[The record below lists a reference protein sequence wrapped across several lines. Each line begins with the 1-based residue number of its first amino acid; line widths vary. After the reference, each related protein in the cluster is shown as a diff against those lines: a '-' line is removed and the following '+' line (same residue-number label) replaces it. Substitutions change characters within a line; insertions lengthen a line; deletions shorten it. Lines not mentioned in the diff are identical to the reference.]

1 MTDTAAPAAAASSPP
16 ANPAPAKKAAA
27 KPNPAVQ
34 IHKLCAKAAKAG
46 NASLRTVDARAA
58 AEVDE
63 VARWQPDKPVAVV
76 VGETK
81 RGKSSL
87 VNALLGMPGL
97 SPVDAQVATTAY
109 LEFAYAEQASVRAW
123 QPGAADPML
132 LGVGDLRNWATR
144 LGTMPPGMIPP
155 RRMLVGHP
163 SALLKHMSVV
173 DTPGTGGLDPDHAQI
188 ALEAVARATCLIM
201 VTDASSPM
209 AKTELDF
216 LTEASKRVNFV
227 VFALTKT
234 DTYPG
239 WKTVL
244 EENRS
249 LIEAHAPRFRNA
261 PHFPVSAMLA
271 EHALNSQGP
280 TRQALAKE
288 SGIGRMQRALVKV
301 GAAGKALVAANVVR
315 AVRTEFSRLAVSA
328 QEDMKAYDPD
338 PETANRLK
346 EEKKSALNA
355 RRTETKKANL
365 ALRVETQRAKI
376 EVQGRLRAHLQELEE
391 ALLNELE
398 KANKAALESLPQR
411 IDIALQGI
419 AARLS
424 GELHQRFVL
433 LAERVLRQVFTEDE
447 LMQAT
452 NSISAGLRAAAS
464 GRARRDANQDGALLM
479 ASSAGVAMMAGRAV
493 TAGAGMIGLTAVA
506 GSVASVALTA
516 SGVGIGLAAAAF
528 LLYRRKIQ
536 GDRQAAKQWVQRVI
550 AEARANLNE
559 EIGFRFTEVE
569 FVFNSTL
576 DDALERRAAEFDAR
590 ISAAE
595 NAAKAD
601 QAARAKKQA
610 ALKQRRDSMAQKVK
624 QLDEVLAKARTLVPG
639 DEESDG

>member
-1 MTDTAAPAAAASSPP
+1 MTDTATPPPPAAK
-16 ANPAPAKKAAA
+16 PAPAKKAAA
-27 KPNPAVQ
+27 PAKPNPAQQ
-34 IHKLCAKAAKAG
+34 IHKLCVRAAKAG
-46 NASLRTVDARAA
+46 NASLRTVDAKAA

-63 VARWQPDKPVAVV
+63 VSRWQPDKPVAVV

-109 LEFAYAEQASVRAW
+109 LEFAWAEQASVRAW

-144 LGTMPPGMIPP
+144 LGTMPPGMVPP

-188 ALEAVARATCLIM
+188 ALEAVGRATCLIM

-239 WKTVL
+239 WRTVM

-261 PHFPVSAMLA
+261 PHYPVSAMLA

-288 SGIGRMQRALVKV
+288 SGIGKMQRALVKV
-301 GAAGKALVAANVVR
+301 ATAGKALVAANVVR
-315 AVRTEFSRLAVSA
+315 AVRTEFQRLSVSA
-328 QEDMKAYDPD
+328 AADMKAYDPD
-338 PETANRLK
+338 PEAANRLK
-346 EEKKSALNA
+346 EEKKQALA
-355 RRTETKKANL
+355 LRRTETKKANL

-376 EVQGRLRAHLQELEE
+376 EVQGRLRTHLQELEE
-391 ALLNELE
+391 ALLDEVE
-398 KANKAALESLPQR
+398 KANKATLESLPER
-411 IDIALQGI
+411 VDIALQGI

-433 LAERVLRQVFTEDE
+433 LAERVLRQVFNDDE
-447 LMQAT
+447 LRQAT
-452 NSISAGLRAAAS
+452 NSISAGLRTAAS
-464 GRARRDANQDGALLM
+464 GRARRGDNSDGALLV

-493 TAGAGMIGLTAVA
+493 TMGAGAIGLGAVA
-506 GSVASVALTA
+506 GIGAIALTA
-516 SGVGIGLAAAAF
+516 SGVGIGIAAAGY

-536 GDRQAAKQWVQRVI
+536 GNRAAAKQWIQRVI

-559 EIGFRFTEVE
+559 EISFRFTEVE

-595 NAAKAD
+595 NAQKAD

-610 ALKQRRDSMAQKVK
+610 ALKQRRDSMAAKVK

-639 DEESDG
+639 EEDA

>member
-1 MTDTAAPAAAASSPP
+1 MTTATETKPKP
-16 ANPAPAKKAAA
+16 
-27 KPNPAVQ
+27 KPNPAAQ
-34 IHKLCAKAAKAG
+34 IHKLCTKAAKAG
-46 NASLRTVDARAA
+46 TASLRSVDAKAA

-87 VNALLGMPGL
+87 VNAMLGTPGL
-97 SPVDAQVATTAY
+97 SPVDAAVATTAY
-109 LEFAYAEQASVRAW
+109 LEFSHAEEASVRAW

-144 LGTMPPGMIPP
+144 LGTMPPGMVPP

-163 SALLKHMSVV
+163 APLLKHLSIV

-188 ALEAVARATCLIM
+188 ALEAVSRATCLIM

-216 LTEASKRVNFV
+216 LSEASRRVNFV
-227 VFALTKT
+227 VFVLTKT
-234 DTYPG
+234 DTFPE
-239 WKTVL
+239 WRTIL
-244 EENRS
+244 EENRA
-249 LIEAHAPRFRNA
+249 LIEAHAPRFRHA

-271 EHALNSQGP
+271 QHALASQGP

-288 SGIGRMQRALVKV
+288 SGIGKLQRALVRV
-301 GAAGKALVAANVVR
+301 STSGKALVAANVVR
-315 AVRTEFSRLAVSA
+315 AARTEFARLASSA
-328 QEDMKAYDPD
+328 QADMKAYDPD
-338 PETANRLK
+338 PAAADRLK
-346 EEKKSALNA
+346 EEKKQALA
-355 RRTETKKANL
+355 TKRGETKKANL

-376 EVQGRLRAHLQELEE
+376 EVQGRLRAHLQQLEE
-391 ALLNELE
+391 ALLDEVE

-411 IDIALQGI
+411 VDIALQGI

-433 LAERVLRQVFTEDE
+433 LAERVLRQVFNDE
-447 LMQAT
+447 ELRQAT
-452 NSISAGLRAAAS
+452 SSISAGLRAAAS
-464 GRARRDANQDGALLM
+464 GRARRDANNDGALLM

-493 TAGAGMIGLTAVA
+493 SMGAGAVGLGALTGVGAVA
-506 GSVASVALTA
+506 LSASGI
-516 SGVGIGLAAAAF
+516 GVGIAAAGF

-536 GDRQAAKQWVQRVI
+536 GNRQAAKQWIQRVI

-576 DDALERRAAEFDAR
+576 DDALERRGTEYDAR

-595 NAAKAD
+595 SAAKAD
-601 QAARAKKQA
+601 QAARAKKKD

-624 QLDEVLAKARTLVPG
+624 QLDEVLAKARTLLPG
-639 DEESDG
+639 EEESNG

>member
-1 MTDTAAPAAAASSPP
+1 MTDTTAPAAAPAAKP
-16 ANPAPAKKAAA
+16 AQKAAP
-27 KPNPAVQ
+27 KPNPAAA
-34 IHKLCAKAAKAG
+34 IHKLCVKAAKAG
-46 NASLRTVDARAA
+46 NASLRTVDAKAA

-144 LGTMPPGMIPP
+144 LGTMPPGMVPP

-188 ALEAVARATCLIM
+188 ALEAVGRATCLIM

-239 WKTVL
+239 WRTVM

-249 LIEAHAPRFRNA
+249 LIEAHAPRFRHA
-261 PHFPVSAMLA
+261 PHYPVSAMLA

-301 GAAGKALVAANVVR
+301 ATAGKALVAANVVR
-315 AVRTEFSRLAVSA
+315 AVRTEFQRLAVSA
-328 QEDMKAYDPD
+328 AEDMKAYDPD
-338 PETANRLK
+338 PEAANRLK
-346 EEKKSALNA
+346 EEKKQALA
-355 RRTETKKANL
+355 LRRTETKKANL

-376 EVQGRLRAHLQELEE
+376 EVQGRLRTHLQELEE
-391 ALLNELE
+391 ALLDEVE

-411 IDIALQGI
+411 VDIALQGI

-433 LAERVLRQVFTEDE
+433 LAERVLRQVFNDDE
-447 LMQAT
+447 LRQAT
-452 NSISAGLRAAAS
+452 NSISAGLRTAAS
-464 GRARRDANQDGALLM
+464 GRARRGDNQDGALLM

-493 TAGAGMIGLTAVA
+493 TAGAGAIGLGAVA
-506 GSVASVALTA
+506 GIGAVALTA

-536 GDRQAAKQWVQRVI
+536 GNRQAAKQWIQRII

-559 EIGFRFTEVE
+559 EISFRFTEVE

-639 DEESDG
+639 EEEA

>member
-1 MTDTAAPAAAASSPP
+1 MTDTATPPPAAK
-16 ANPAPAKKAAA
+16 PAPAKKAAA
-27 KPNPAVQ
+27 PAKPNPAQQ
-34 IHKLCAKAAKAG
+34 IHKLCVRAAKAG
-46 NASLRTVDARAA
+46 NASLRTVDAKAA

-63 VARWQPDKPVAVV
+63 VSRWQPDKPVAVV

-109 LEFAYAEQASVRAW
+109 LEFAWAEQASVRAW

-144 LGTMPPGMIPP
+144 LGTMPPGMVPP

-188 ALEAVARATCLIM
+188 ALEAVGRATCLIM

-239 WKTVL
+239 WRTVM

-261 PHFPVSAMLA
+261 PHYPVSAMLA

-288 SGIGRMQRALVKV
+288 SGIGKMQRALVKV
-301 GAAGKALVAANVVR
+301 ATAGKALVAANVVR
-315 AVRTEFSRLAVSA
+315 AVRTEFQRLAVSA
-328 QEDMKAYDPD
+328 AADMKAYDPD
-338 PETANRLK
+338 PEAANRLK
-346 EEKKSALNA
+346 EEKKQALA
-355 RRTETKKANL
+355 LRRTETKKANL

-376 EVQGRLRAHLQELEE
+376 EVQGRLRTHLQELEE
-391 ALLNELE
+391 ALLDEVE
-398 KANKAALESLPQR
+398 KANKATLESLPER
-411 IDIALQGI
+411 VDIALQGI

-433 LAERVLRQVFTEDE
+433 LAERVLRQVFNDDE
-447 LMQAT
+447 LRQAT
-452 NSISAGLRAAAS
+452 NSISAGLRTAAS
-464 GRARRDANQDGALLM
+464 GRARRGDNSDGALLV

-493 TAGAGMIGLTAVA
+493 TMGAGAIGLGAVA
-506 GSVASVALTA
+506 GIGAIALTA
-516 SGVGIGLAAAAF
+516 SGVGIGIAAAGY

-536 GDRQAAKQWVQRVI
+536 GNRQAAKQWIQRVI

-559 EIGFRFTEVE
+559 EISFRFTEVE

-595 NAAKAD
+595 NAQKAD

-610 ALKQRRDSMAQKVK
+610 ALKQRRDSMAAKVK

-639 DEESDG
+639 EEDA

>member
-1 MTDTAAPAAAASSPP
+1 MTDTATPPPAAKP
-16 ANPAPAKKAAA
+16 ATVKKAATPA
-27 KPNPAVQ
+27 KPNPAQQ
-34 IHKLCAKAAKAG
+34 IHKLCARAAKAG
-46 NASLRTVDARAA
+46 NASLRTVDAKAA

-63 VARWQPDKPVAVV
+63 VSRWQPDKPVAVV

-109 LEFAYAEQASVRAW
+109 LEFAWAEQASVRAW

-144 LGTMPPGMIPP
+144 LGTMPPGMVPP

-239 WKTVL
+239 WRTVM

-261 PHFPVSAMLA
+261 PHYPVSAMLA

-288 SGIGRMQRALVKV
+288 SGIGKMQRALVKV
-301 GAAGKALVAANVVR
+301 ATAGKALVAANVVR
-315 AVRTEFSRLAVSA
+315 AVRTEFQRLAVSA
-328 QEDMKAYDPD
+328 AADMKAYDPD
-338 PETANRLK
+338 PEAANRLK
-346 EEKKSALNA
+346 EEKKQALA
-355 RRTETKKANL
+355 LRRTETKKANL

-376 EVQGRLRAHLQELEE
+376 EVQGRLRTHLQELEE
-391 ALLNELE
+391 ALLDEVE
-398 KANKAALESLPQR
+398 KANKAALESLPNR
-411 IDIALQGI
+411 VDIALQGI

-433 LAERVLRQVFTEDE
+433 LAERVLRQVFNDDE
-447 LMQAT
+447 LRQAT
-452 NSISAGLRAAAS
+452 NSISAGLRTAAS
-464 GRARRDANQDGALLM
+464 GRARRGDNSDGALLV

-493 TAGAGMIGLTAVA
+493 TMGAGAIGLGAVA
-506 GSVASVALTA
+506 GVGAIALTA

-536 GDRQAAKQWVQRVI
+536 GNRAAAKQWVQRVI

-559 EIGFRFTEVE
+559 EISFRFTEVE

-595 NAAKAD
+595 NAQKAD

-610 ALKQRRDSMAQKVK
+610 ALKQRRDSMAAKVK

-639 DEESDG
+639 EEDA

>member
-1 MTDTAAPAAAASSPP
+1 MTDTATPPPAAKPAAAPV
-16 ANPAPAKKAAA
+16 KKAAATPA
-27 KPNPAVQ
+27 KPNPAQQ
-34 IHKLCAKAAKAG
+34 IHKLCARAAKAG
-46 NASLRTVDARAA
+46 NASLRTVDAKAA

-109 LEFAYAEQASVRAW
+109 LEFAWAEQASVRAW

-144 LGTMPPGMIPP
+144 LGTMPPGMVPP

-239 WKTVL
+239 WRTVM

-261 PHFPVSAMLA
+261 PHYPVSAMLA
-271 EHALNSQGP
+271 EHALNSTGP

-288 SGIGRMQRALVKV
+288 SGIGKMQRALVKV
-301 GAAGKALVAANVVR
+301 ATAGKALVAANVVR
-315 AVRTEFSRLAVSA
+315 AVRTEFQRLAVSA
-328 QEDMKAYDPD
+328 AADMKAYDPD
-338 PETANRLK
+338 PEAANRLK
-346 EEKKSALNA
+346 EEKKQALA
-355 RRTETKKANL
+355 SRRTETKKANL

-376 EVQGRLRAHLQELEE
+376 EVQGRLRTHLQELEE
-391 ALLNELE
+391 ALLDEVE
-398 KANKAALESLPQR
+398 KANKAALESLPNR
-411 IDIALQGI
+411 VDIALQGI

-433 LAERVLRQVFTEDE
+433 LAERVLRQVFNDDE
-447 LMQAT
+447 LRQAT
-452 NSISAGLRAAAS
+452 NSISAGLRTAAS
-464 GRARRDANQDGALLM
+464 GRARRGDNSDGALLV

-493 TAGAGMIGLTAVA
+493 TMGAGAIGLGAVA
-506 GSVASVALTA
+506 GVGAIALTA

-536 GDRQAAKQWVQRVI
+536 GNRQAAKQWIQRVI

-559 EIGFRFTEVE
+559 EISFRFTEVE

-595 NAAKAD
+595 NAQKAD

-610 ALKQRRDSMAQKVK
+610 ALKQRRDSMAAKVK

-639 DEESDG
+639 EEDA

>member
-1 MTDTAAPAAAASSPP
+1 M
-16 ANPAPAKKAAA
+16 
-27 KPNPAVQ
+27 
-34 IHKLCAKAAKAG
+34 
-46 NASLRTVDARAA
+46 
-58 AEVDE
+58 
-63 VARWQPDKPVAVV
+63 
-76 VGETK
+76 
-81 RGKSSL
+81 
-87 VNALLGMPGL
+87 
-97 SPVDAQVATTAY
+97 
-109 LEFAYAEQASVRAW
+109 
-123 QPGAADPML
+123 
-132 LGVGDLRNWATR
+132 
-144 LGTMPPGMIPP
+144 
-155 RRMLVGHP
+155 
-163 SALLKHMSVV
+163 
-173 DTPGTGGLDPDHAQI
+173 
-188 ALEAVARATCLIM
+188 
-201 VTDASSPM
+201 
-209 AKTELDF
+209 
-216 LTEASKRVNFV
+216 
-227 VFALTKT
+227 TKT

-239 WKTVL
+239 WRTVL

-288 SGIGRMQRALVKV
+288 SGIGKMQRALVKV

-315 AVRTEFSRLAVSA
+315 AVRTEFSRLAISA

-346 EEKKSALNA
+346 EEKKQALNA

>member
-1 MTDTAAPAAAASSPP
+1 MTDTATPPPAAKP
-16 ANPAPAKKAAA
+16 AAPAKKAAA
-27 KPNPAVQ
+27 PAKPNPAQQ
-34 IHKLCAKAAKAG
+34 IHKLCARAAKAG
-46 NASLRTVDARAA
+46 NASLRTVDAKAA

-63 VARWQPDKPVAVV
+63 VSRWQPDKPVAVV

-109 LEFAYAEQASVRAW
+109 LEFAWAEQASVRAW

-144 LGTMPPGMIPP
+144 LGTMPPGMVPP

-188 ALEAVARATCLIM
+188 ALEAVGRATCLIM

-239 WKTVL
+239 WRTVM

-261 PHFPVSAMLA
+261 PHYPVSAMLA
-271 EHALNSQGP
+271 EHALNSTGP

-288 SGIGRMQRALVKV
+288 SGIGKMQRALVKV
-301 GAAGKALVAANVVR
+301 ATAGKALVAANVVR
-315 AVRTEFSRLAVSA
+315 AVRTEFQRLAVSA
-328 QEDMKAYDPD
+328 AADMKAYDPD
-338 PETANRLK
+338 PEAANRLK
-346 EEKKSALNA
+346 EEKKQALA
-355 RRTETKKANL
+355 SRRTETKKANL

-376 EVQGRLRAHLQELEE
+376 EVQGRLRTHLQELEE
-391 ALLNELE
+391 ALLDEVE
-398 KANKAALESLPQR
+398 KANKAALESLPER
-411 IDIALQGI
+411 VDIALQGI

-433 LAERVLRQVFTEDE
+433 LAERVLRQVFNDDE
-447 LMQAT
+447 LRQAT
-452 NSISAGLRAAAS
+452 NSISAGLRTAAS
-464 GRARRDANQDGALLM
+464 GRARRGDNSDGALLV

-493 TAGAGMIGLTAVA
+493 TMGAGAIGLGAVA
-506 GSVASVALTA
+506 GIGAIALTA
-516 SGVGIGLAAAAF
+516 SGVGIGIAAAGY

-536 GDRQAAKQWVQRVI
+536 GNRQAAKQWIQRVI

-559 EIGFRFTEVE
+559 EISFRFTEVE

-595 NAAKAD
+595 NAQKAD

-610 ALKQRRDSMAQKVK
+610 ALKQRRDSMAAKVK

-639 DEESDG
+639 EEDA

>member
-1 MTDTAAPAAAASSPP
+1 MTDTATPPPAAK
-16 ANPAPAKKAAA
+16 PAPAKKAAA
-27 KPNPAVQ
+27 PAKPNPAQQ
-34 IHKLCAKAAKAG
+34 IHKLCARAAKAG
-46 NASLRTVDARAA
+46 NASLRTVDAKAA

-63 VARWQPDKPVAVV
+63 VSRWQPEKPVAVV

-109 LEFAYAEQASVRAW
+109 LEFAWAEQASVRAW

-144 LGTMPPGMIPP
+144 LGTMPPGMVPP

-239 WKTVL
+239 WRTVM

-261 PHFPVSAMLA
+261 PHYPVSAMLA

-288 SGIGRMQRALVKV
+288 SGIGKMQRALVKV
-301 GAAGKALVAANVVR
+301 ATAGKALVAANVVR
-315 AVRTEFSRLAVSA
+315 AVRTEFQRLAVSA

-338 PETANRLK
+338 PEAANRLK
-346 EEKKSALNA
+346 EEKKNALA
-355 RRTETKKANL
+355 SRRTETKKANL

-376 EVQGRLRAHLQELEE
+376 EVQGRLRTHLQELEE
-391 ALLNELE
+391 ALLDEVE
-398 KANKAALESLPQR
+398 KANKAALESLPNR
-411 IDIALQGI
+411 VDIALQGI

-433 LAERVLRQVFTEDE
+433 LAERVLRQVFNDDE
-447 LMQAT
+447 LRQAT
-452 NSISAGLRAAAS
+452 NSISAGLRTAAS
-464 GRARRDANQDGALLM
+464 GRARRDASSDGALLM

-493 TAGAGMIGLTAVA
+493 TMGAGAVGLGALTGIGAVA
-506 GSVASVALTA
+506 LSA
-516 SGVGIGLAAAAF
+516 SGIGVGLAAAAF

-536 GDRQAAKQWVQRVI
+536 GNRQAAKQWIQRVV

-559 EIGFRFTEVE
+559 EISFRFTEVE

-595 NAAKAD
+595 NAQKAD

-610 ALKQRRDSMAQKVK
+610 ALKQRRDSMAAKVK

-639 DEESDG
+639 EEDA

>member
-1 MTDTAAPAAAASSPP
+1 MTDTAAPAAAASPP
-16 ANPAPAKKAAA
+16 QPAPAKKAAA
-27 KPNPAVQ
+27 KPNPAVA
-34 IHKLCAKAAKAG
+34 IHKLCVKAAKAG

-109 LEFAYAEQASVRAW
+109 LEFAYADQASVRAW

-144 LGTMPPGMIPP
+144 LGTMPPGMVPP

-173 DTPGTGGLDPDHAQI
+173 DTPGTGGLDPDHAVI

-288 SGIGRMQRALVKV
+288 SGIGKMQRALVKV

>member
-1 MTDTAAPAAAASSPP
+1 MSAE
-16 ANPAPAKKAAA
+16 APAKSKP
-27 KPNPAVQ
+27 KPNPAAQ

-46 NASLRTVDARAA
+46 TASLRSVDAKAA

-63 VARWQPDKPVAVV
+63 VARWQPDKPVAVI

-87 VNALLGMPGL
+87 VNALLGTPGL
-97 SPVDAQVATTAY
+97 SPVAAQVATSAY
-109 LEFAYAEQASVRAW
+109 LEFAHAEQASVRAW

-132 LGVGDLRNWATR
+132 LGVGDLRDWATR
-144 LGTMPPGMIPP
+144 LGTLPEGMVPP

-163 SALLKHMSVV
+163 APLLKHLSIV

-188 ALEAVARATCLIM
+188 ALEAVSRATCLIM

-216 LTEASKRVNFV
+216 LTEASKRINFV

-239 WKTVL
+239 WRTVL
-244 EENRS
+244 EENRA
-249 LIEAHAPRFRNA
+249 LIEAHAPRFRHA

-271 EHALNSQGP
+271 EHALASTGP

-288 SGIGRMQRALVKV
+288 SGIGRLQRALVRISTS
-301 GAAGKALVAANVVR
+301 GKALVAANVVR
-315 AVRTEFSRLAVSA
+315 AVRTEFARLAA
-328 QEDMKAYDPD
+328 AAADDMKAYDPD
-338 PETANRLK
+338 PAQADRLK
-346 EEKKSALNA
+346 EEKKQVLAA
-355 RRTETKKANL
+355 RRGETKKANL

-376 EVQGRLRAHLQELEE
+376 EVQGRVRTHLQQLEE
-391 ALLNELE
+391 ALLDEIE
-398 KANKAALESLPQR
+398 KAGKNALETLPQR
-411 IDIALQGI
+411 VDIALQGI

-433 LAERVLRQVFTEDE
+433 LAERVLRQVFTEEE
-447 LMQAT
+447 LRQAT
-452 NSISAGLRAAAS
+452 GSITAQLRAAAS
-464 GRARRDANQDGALLM
+464 GRARRDAGADGALLM

-493 TAGAGMIGLTAVA
+493 TGGAAVVGLSAAT
-506 GSVASVALTA
+506 GIASVALAA
-516 SGVGIGLAAAAF
+516 SGIGVGLAAAGF

-536 GDRQAAKQWVQRVI
+536 GNRQAAKQWVQRVI

-576 DDALERRAAEFDAR
+576 DDALERRGAEYDAR
-590 ISAAE
+590 IQAAE
-595 NAAKAD
+595 QAAKAD
-601 QAARAKKQA
+601 QAARAKKKE

-639 DEESDG
+639 EEDADG

>member
-1 MTDTAAPAAAASSPP
+1 MTDTATPSPAAK
-16 ANPAPAKKAAA
+16 PAPAKKAAA
-27 KPNPAVQ
+27 PAKPNPAQQ
-34 IHKLCAKAAKAG
+34 IHKLCVRAAKAG
-46 NASLRTVDARAA
+46 NASLRTVDAKAA

-144 LGTMPPGMIPP
+144 LGTMPPGMVPP

-239 WKTVL
+239 WRTVM

-261 PHFPVSAMLA
+261 PHYPVSAMLA

-288 SGIGRMQRALVKV
+288 SGIGKMQRALVKV
-301 GAAGKALVAANVVR
+301 ATAGKALVAANVVR
-315 AVRTEFSRLAVSA
+315 AVRTEFQRLAVSA
-328 QEDMKAYDPD
+328 AADMKAYDPD
-338 PETANRLK
+338 PEAANRLK
-346 EEKKSALNA
+346 EEKKQALA
-355 RRTETKKANL
+355 LRRTETKKANL

-376 EVQGRLRAHLQELEE
+376 EVQGRLRTHLQELEE
-391 ALLNELE
+391 ALLDEVE
-398 KANKAALESLPQR
+398 KANKAALESLPDR
-411 IDIALQGI
+411 VDIALQGI

-433 LAERVLRQVFTEDE
+433 LAERVLRQVFNDDE
-447 LMQAT
+447 LRQAT
-452 NSISAGLRAAAS
+452 NSISAGLRTAAS
-464 GRARRDANQDGALLM
+464 GRARRGDNSDGALLV

-493 TAGAGMIGLTAVA
+493 TMGAGAIGLGAVA
-506 GSVASVALTA
+506 GVGAIALTA

-536 GDRQAAKQWVQRVI
+536 GNRAAAKQWIQRVI

-559 EIGFRFTEVE
+559 EISFRFTEVE

-595 NAAKAD
+595 NAQKAD

-610 ALKQRRDSMAQKVK
+610 ALKQRRDSMAAKVK

-639 DEESDG
+639 EEDA

>member
-1 MTDTAAPAAAASSPP
+1 MTDTATPSPAAK
-16 ANPAPAKKAAA
+16 PAPAKKTAPA
-27 KPNPAVQ
+27 KPNPAQ
-34 IHKLCAKAAKAG
+34 AIHKLCARAAKAG
-46 NASLRTVDARAA
+46 NASLRTVDAKAA

-63 VARWQPDKPVAVV
+63 VSRWQPDKPVAVV

-109 LEFAYAEQASVRAW
+109 LEFAWAEQASVRAW

-144 LGTMPPGMIPP
+144 LGTMPPGMVPP

-239 WKTVL
+239 WRTVM

-261 PHFPVSAMLA
+261 PHYPVSAMLA

-288 SGIGRMQRALVKV
+288 SGIGKMQRALVKV
-301 GAAGKALVAANVVR
+301 ATAGKALVAANVVR
-315 AVRTEFSRLAVSA
+315 AVRTEFQRLAVSA
-328 QEDMKAYDPD
+328 AADMKAYDPD
-338 PETANRLK
+338 PEAANRLK
-346 EEKKSALNA
+346 EEKKQALA
-355 RRTETKKANL
+355 LRRTETKKANL

-376 EVQGRLRAHLQELEE
+376 EVQGRLRTHLQELEE
-391 ALLNELE
+391 ALLDEVE
-398 KANKAALESLPQR
+398 KANKAALESLPNR
-411 IDIALQGI
+411 VDIALQGI

-433 LAERVLRQVFTEDE
+433 LAERVLRQVFNDDE
-447 LMQAT
+447 LQQVT
-452 NSISAGLRAAAS
+452 GSISAGLRTAAS
-464 GRARRDANQDGALLM
+464 GRTRRDAANDGALLV
-479 ASSAGVAMMAGRAV
+479 ASSAGVAMMAGRVV
-493 TAGAGMIGLTAVA
+493 TMGAGAIGLTAVA
-506 GSVASVALTA
+506 GSAAAIALSA
-516 SGVGIGLAAAAF
+516 SGVGVGLAAAAF

-536 GDRQAAKQWVQRVI
+536 GDRQAAKTWIQRIV

-559 EIGFRFTEVE
+559 EISFRFTEVE

-595 NAAKAD
+595 NAQKAD

-610 ALKQRRDSMAQKVK
+610 ALKQRRDSMASKVK

-639 DEESDG
+639 EEDA

>member
-1 MTDTAAPAAAASSPP
+1 MTDTAAPAAAASSP

-27 KPNPAVQ
+27 KPNPAVA

>member
-1 MTDTAAPAAAASSPP
+1 
-16 ANPAPAKKAAA
+16 
-27 KPNPAVQ
+27 
-34 IHKLCAKAAKAG
+34 
-46 NASLRTVDARAA
+46 
-58 AEVDE
+58 
-63 VARWQPDKPVAVV
+63 
-76 VGETK
+76 
-81 RGKSSL
+81 
-87 VNALLGMPGL
+87 
-97 SPVDAQVATTAY
+97 
-109 LEFAYAEQASVRAW
+109 
-123 QPGAADPML
+123 ML

-144 LGTMPPGMIPP
+144 LGTMPPGMVPP

-188 ALEAVARATCLIM
+188 ALEAVGRATCLIM

-239 WKTVL
+239 WRTVM

-249 LIEAHAPRFRNA
+249 LIEAHAPRFRHA
-261 PHFPVSAMLA
+261 PHYPVSAMLA

-301 GAAGKALVAANVVR
+301 ATAGKALVAANVVR
-315 AVRTEFSRLAVSA
+315 AVRTEFQRLAVSA
-328 QEDMKAYDPD
+328 AEDMKAYDPD
-338 PETANRLK
+338 PEAANRLK
-346 EEKKSALNA
+346 EEKKQALA
-355 RRTETKKANL
+355 LRRTETKKANL

-376 EVQGRLRAHLQELEE
+376 EVQGRLRTHLQELEE
-391 ALLNELE
+391 ALLDEVE

-411 IDIALQGI
+411 VDIALQGI

-433 LAERVLRQVFTEDE
+433 LAERVLRQVFNDDE
-447 LMQAT
+447 LRQAT
-452 NSISAGLRAAAS
+452 NSISAGLRTAAS
-464 GRARRDANQDGALLM
+464 GRARRGDNQDGALLM

-493 TAGAGMIGLTAVA
+493 TAGAGAIGLGAVA
-506 GSVASVALTA
+506 GIGAVALTA

-536 GDRQAAKQWVQRVI
+536 GNRQAAKQWIQRII

-559 EIGFRFTEVE
+559 EISFRFTEVE

-639 DEESDG
+639 EEEA

>member
-1 MTDTAAPAAAASSPP
+1 MTDTATPAQSQ
-16 ANPAPAKKAAA
+16 APAKKAAA
-27 KPNPAVQ
+27 KPNPAQQ
-34 IHKLCAKAAKAG
+34 IHKLCARAAKAG
-46 NASLRTVDARAA
+46 NASLRTVDAKAA
-58 AEVDE
+58 AEVDD

-109 LEFAYAEQASVRAW
+109 LEFAWADQASVRAW

-144 LGTMPPGMIPP
+144 LGTMPPGMVPP

-239 WKTVL
+239 WRTVM

-249 LIEAHAPRFRNA
+249 LIEAHAPRFRHA
-261 PHFPVSAMLA
+261 PIFPVSAMLA
-271 EHALNSQGP
+271 EHALASQGP

-288 SGIGRMQRALVKV
+288 SGIGKMQRALVKV
-301 GAAGKALVAANVVR
+301 ATAGKALVAANVVR
-315 AVRTEFSRLAVSA
+315 AVRTEFQRLATSA
-328 QEDMKAYDPD
+328 AEDMKAYDPD
-338 PETANRLK
+338 PEAANRLK
-346 EEKKSALNA
+346 EEKKQALA
-355 RRTETKKANL
+355 LRRTETKKANL

-376 EVQGRLRAHLQELEE
+376 EVQGRLRTHLQELEE
-391 ALLNELE
+391 ALLDEVE

-411 IDIALQGI
+411 VDIALQGI

-433 LAERVLRQVFTEDE
+433 LAERVLRQVFNDDE
-447 LMQAT
+447 LRQAT
-452 NSISAGLRAAAS
+452 SSISAGLRTAAS
-464 GRARRDANQDGALLM
+464 GRARRDASSDGALLM

-493 TAGAGMIGLTAVA
+493 SMGAGAVGLGALTGIGAVA
-506 GSVASVALTA
+506 LSA
-516 SGVGIGLAAAAF
+516 SGIGVGLAAAAF

-536 GDRQAAKQWVQRVI
+536 GNRQAAKQWIQRIV

-559 EIGFRFTEVE
+559 EISFRFTEVE

-595 NAAKAD
+595 NAQKAD

-610 ALKQRRDSMAQKVK
+610 ALKQRRDSMASKVK

-639 DEESDG
+639 EEVADG

>member
-1 MTDTAAPAAAASSPP
+1 MTDTATPPPAAKP
-16 ANPAPAKKAAA
+16 AVKKAAATPA
-27 KPNPAVQ
+27 KPNPAQQ
-34 IHKLCAKAAKAG
+34 IHKLCARAAKAG
-46 NASLRTVDARAA
+46 NASLRTVDAKAA

-109 LEFAYAEQASVRAW
+109 LEFAWAEQASVRAW

-144 LGTMPPGMIPP
+144 LGTMPPGMVPP

-188 ALEAVARATCLIM
+188 ALEAVGRATCLIM

-239 WKTVL
+239 WRTVM

-261 PHFPVSAMLA
+261 PHYPVSAMLA

-288 SGIGRMQRALVKV
+288 SGIGKMQRALVKV
-301 GAAGKALVAANVVR
+301 ATAGKALVAANVVR
-315 AVRTEFSRLAVSA
+315 AVRTEFQRLAVSA
-328 QEDMKAYDPD
+328 AADMKAYDPD
-338 PETANRLK
+338 PEAANRLK
-346 EEKKSALNA
+346 EEKKQALA
-355 RRTETKKANL
+355 SRRTETKKANL

-376 EVQGRLRAHLQELEE
+376 EVQGRLRTHLQELEE
-391 ALLNELE
+391 ALLDEVE
-398 KANKAALESLPQR
+398 KANKAALESLPNR
-411 IDIALQGI
+411 VDIALQGI

-433 LAERVLRQVFTEDE
+433 LAERVLRQVFNDDE
-447 LMQAT
+447 LRQAT
-452 NSISAGLRAAAS
+452 NSISAGLRTAAS
-464 GRARRDANQDGALLM
+464 GRARRGDNSDGALLV

-493 TAGAGMIGLTAVA
+493 TMGAGAIGLGAVA
-506 GSVASVALTA
+506 GVGAIALTA

-536 GDRQAAKQWVQRVI
+536 GNRAAAKQWIQRVI

-559 EIGFRFTEVE
+559 EISFRFTEVE

-595 NAAKAD
+595 NAQKAD

-610 ALKQRRDSMAQKVK
+610 ALKQRRDSMAAKVK

-639 DEESDG
+639 EEDA

>member
-1 MTDTAAPAAAASSPP
+1 MTDTATPPPAAK
-16 ANPAPAKKAAA
+16 PAPAKKAAA
-27 KPNPAVQ
+27 PAKPNPAQQ
-34 IHKLCAKAAKAG
+34 IHKLCARAAKAG
-46 NASLRTVDARAA
+46 NASLRTVDAKAA

-109 LEFAYAEQASVRAW
+109 LEFAWAEQASVRAW

-144 LGTMPPGMIPP
+144 LGTMPPGMVPP

-239 WKTVL
+239 WRTVM

-261 PHFPVSAMLA
+261 PHYPVSAMLA

-288 SGIGRMQRALVKV
+288 SGIGKMQRALVKV
-301 GAAGKALVAANVVR
+301 ATAGKALVAANVVR
-315 AVRTEFSRLAVSA
+315 AVRTEFQRLSVSA
-328 QEDMKAYDPD
+328 AADMKAYDPD
-338 PETANRLK
+338 PEAANRLK
-346 EEKKSALNA
+346 EEKKQALA
-355 RRTETKKANL
+355 LRRTETKKANL

-376 EVQGRLRAHLQELEE
+376 EVQGRLRTHLQELEE
-391 ALLNELE
+391 ALLDEVE
-398 KANKAALESLPQR
+398 KANKAALESLPNR
-411 IDIALQGI
+411 VDIALQGI

-433 LAERVLRQVFTEDE
+433 LAERVLRQVFNDDE
-447 LMQAT
+447 LRQAT
-452 NSISAGLRAAAS
+452 NSISAGLRTAAS
-464 GRARRDANQDGALLM
+464 GRTRRDASSDGALLM

-493 TAGAGMIGLTAVA
+493 TMGAGAVGLGALTGIGAVA
-506 GSVASVALTA
+506 LSA
-516 SGVGIGLAAAAF
+516 SGIGVGLAAAAF

-559 EIGFRFTEVE
+559 EISFRFTEVE

-595 NAAKAD
+595 NAQKAD

-610 ALKQRRDSMAQKVK
+610 ALKQRRDSMAAKVK

-639 DEESDG
+639 EEDA

>member
-1 MTDTAAPAAAASSPP
+1 MTDTATPPPAAK
-16 ANPAPAKKAAA
+16 PAPAKKAAA
-27 KPNPAVQ
+27 PAKPNPAQQ
-34 IHKLCAKAAKAG
+34 IHKLCVRAAKAG
-46 NASLRTVDARAA
+46 NASLRTVDAKAA

-63 VARWQPDKPVAVV
+63 VSRWQPDKPVAVV

-109 LEFAYAEQASVRAW
+109 LEFAWAEQASVRAW

-144 LGTMPPGMIPP
+144 LGTMPPGMVPP

-188 ALEAVARATCLIM
+188 ALEAVGRATCLIM

-239 WKTVL
+239 WRTVM

-261 PHFPVSAMLA
+261 PHYPVSAMLA

-288 SGIGRMQRALVKV
+288 SGIGKMQRALVKV
-301 GAAGKALVAANVVR
+301 ATAGKALVAANVVR
-315 AVRTEFSRLAVSA
+315 AVRTEFQRLSVSA
-328 QEDMKAYDPD
+328 AADMKAYDPD
-338 PETANRLK
+338 PEAANRLK
-346 EEKKSALNA
+346 EEKKQALA
-355 RRTETKKANL
+355 LRRTETKKANL

-376 EVQGRLRAHLQELEE
+376 EVQGRLRTHLQELEE
-391 ALLNELE
+391 ALLDEVE
-398 KANKAALESLPQR
+398 KANKAALESLPNR
-411 IDIALQGI
+411 VDIALQGI

-433 LAERVLRQVFTEDE
+433 LAERVLRQVFNDDE
-447 LMQAT
+447 LRQAT
-452 NSISAGLRAAAS
+452 NSISAGLRTAAS
-464 GRARRDANQDGALLM
+464 GRARRGDNSDGALLV

-493 TAGAGMIGLTAVA
+493 TMGAGAIGLGAVA
-506 GSVASVALTA
+506 GVGAIALTA

-536 GDRQAAKQWVQRVI
+536 GNRQAAKQWIQRVI

-559 EIGFRFTEVE
+559 EISFRFTEVE

-595 NAAKAD
+595 NAQKAD

-610 ALKQRRDSMAQKVK
+610 ALKQRRDSMAAKVK

-639 DEESDG
+639 EEDA

>member
-1 MTDTAAPAAAASSPP
+1 MSDAVETK
-16 ANPAPAKKAAA
+16 AKPKP
-27 KPNPAVQ
+27 KPNPAAQ
-34 IHKLCAKAAKAG
+34 IGKLCAKAAKAG
-46 NASLRTVDARAA
+46 TASLRSVDAKAA

-63 VARWQPDKPVAVV
+63 VARWQPSKPVAVV

-97 SPVDAQVATTAY
+97 SPVDAQVATSAY
-109 LEFAYAEQASVRAW
+109 LEFAWAEEASVRAW

-132 LGVGDLRNWATR
+132 LGVGDLRNWATQ
-144 LGTMPPGMIPP
+144 LGTLPPGMAPP

-163 SALLKHMSVV
+163 SPLLKHLSVV

-188 ALEAVARATCLIM
+188 ALEAVSRATCLIM

-239 WKTVL
+239 WRTVL
-244 EENRS
+244 EENRA
-249 LIEAHAPRFRNA
+249 LIEAHAPRFRHA

-271 EHALNSQGP
+271 EHALNSTGP

-288 SGIGRMQRALVKV
+288 SGIGRLQRSLVKV
-301 GAAGKALVAANVVR
+301 AAAGKALIAANVVR
-315 AVRTEFSRLAVSA
+315 AARTEFARLAAAASA
-328 QEDMKAYDPD
+328 DMKAYDPD
-338 PETANRLK
+338 PAQAGRLK
-346 EEKKSALNA
+346 EEKKQVLATKRS
-355 RRTETKKANL
+355 ETKKANL

-376 EVQGRLRAHLQELEE
+376 EVQGRLRGHLQQLEE
-391 ALLNELE
+391 ALLDELT
-398 KANKAALESLPQR
+398 KANKQTLESLPQR
-411 IDIALQGI
+411 VDVALQAI
-419 AARLS
+419 ASRLS
-424 GELHQRFVL
+424 AELHQRFVL
-433 LAERVLRQVFTEDE
+433 LAERVLRQVFNDDE
-447 LMQAT
+447 LQQAT

-464 GRARRDANQDGALLM
+464 GRAQRDANADGALLV
-479 ASSAGVAMMAGRAV
+479 ASSVGMAAMAGRTIFSGA
-493 TAGAGMIGLTAVA
+493 TAGAAAIGIVGTAGAV
-506 GSVASVALTA
+506 
-516 SGVGIGLAAAAF
+516 AAAASGIGIAVAAGGF

-536 GDRQAAKQWVQRVI
+536 GDRQAAKQWIQRVI

-576 DDALERRAAEFDAR
+576 DDALERRGTEYDSRIAAAE
-590 ISAAE
+590 E
-595 NAAKAD
+595 AAKAD
-601 QAARAKKQA
+601 QAARAKKKE

-639 DEESDG
+639 EEDADG

>member
-1 MTDTAAPAAAASSPP
+1 MTDTAAPTPAAKPAAPV
-16 ANPAPAKKAAA
+16 KKAAGTPA
-27 KPNPAVQ
+27 KPNPAQQ
-34 IHKLCAKAAKAG
+34 IHKLCARAAKAG
-46 NASLRTVDARAA
+46 NASLRTVDAKAA

-109 LEFAYAEQASVRAW
+109 LEFAWAEQASVRAW

-144 LGTMPPGMIPP
+144 LGTMPPGMVPP

-239 WKTVL
+239 WRTVM

-261 PHFPVSAMLA
+261 PHYPVSAMLA
-271 EHALNSQGP
+271 EHALNSTGP

-288 SGIGRMQRALVKV
+288 SGIGKMQRALVKV
-301 GAAGKALVAANVVR
+301 ATAGKALVAANVVR
-315 AVRTEFSRLAVSA
+315 AVRTEFQRLAVSA
-328 QEDMKAYDPD
+328 AADMKAYDPD
-338 PETANRLK
+338 PEAANRLK
-346 EEKKSALNA
+346 EEKKQALA
-355 RRTETKKANL
+355 SRRTETKKANL

-376 EVQGRLRAHLQELEE
+376 EVQGRLRTHLQELEE
-391 ALLNELE
+391 ALLDEVE
-398 KANKAALESLPQR
+398 KANKAALESLPER
-411 IDIALQGI
+411 VDIALQGI

-433 LAERVLRQVFTEDE
+433 LAERVLRQVFNDDE
-447 LMQAT
+447 LRQAT
-452 NSISAGLRAAAS
+452 NAISAGLRTAAS
-464 GRARRDANQDGALLM
+464 GRARRGDNSDGALLV

-493 TAGAGMIGLTAVA
+493 TMGAGAIGLGAVA
-506 GSVASVALTA
+506 GVGAIALTA

-536 GDRQAAKQWVQRVI
+536 GNRAAAKQWIQRVI

-559 EIGFRFTEVE
+559 EISFRFTEVE

-595 NAAKAD
+595 NAQKAD

-610 ALKQRRDSMAQKVK
+610 ALKQRRDSMAAKVK

-639 DEESDG
+639 EEDA

>member
-1 MTDTAAPAAAASSPP
+1 MTDTATPSPAK
-16 ANPAPAKKAAA
+16 PAPAKKTAPA
-27 KPNPAVQ
+27 KPNPAQQ
-34 IHKLCAKAAKAG
+34 IHKLCARAAKAG

-63 VARWQPDKPVAVV
+63 VTRWQPDKPVAVV

-109 LEFAYAEQASVRAW
+109 LEFAWAEQASVRAW

-144 LGTMPPGMIPP
+144 LGTMPPGMVPP

-201 VTDASSPM
+201 VTDALRPM

-239 WKTVL
+239 WRTVM

-261 PHFPVSAMLA
+261 PHYPVSAMLA

-288 SGIGRMQRALVKV
+288 SGIGKMQRALVKV
-301 GAAGKALVAANVVR
+301 ATAGKALVAANIVR
-315 AVRTEFSRLAVSA
+315 AVRTEFQRLAVSA
-328 QEDMKAYDPD
+328 AEDMKAYDPD
-338 PETANRLK
+338 PEAANRLK
-346 EEKKSALNA
+346 EEKKQALA
-355 RRTETKKANL
+355 LRRTETKKANL

-376 EVQGRLRAHLQELEE
+376 EVQGRLRTHLQELEE
-391 ALLNELE
+391 ALLDEVE

-411 IDIALQGI
+411 VDIALQGI

-433 LAERVLRQVFTEDE
+433 LAERVLRQVFNDDE
-447 LMQAT
+447 LQRGT
-452 NSISAGLRAAAS
+452 NSISAGLRTAAS
-464 GRARRDANQDGALLM
+464 GRARRGDNRRRAPGGVLRGRGDDGRTRGHHGRGRVGLGALT
-479 ASSAGVAMMAGRAV
+479 GVG
-493 TAGAGMIGLTAVA
+493 T
-506 GSVASVALTA
+506 VALTA
-516 SGVGIGLAAAAF
+516 SGVGMGLAAAAF

-536 GDRQAAKQWVQRVI
+536 GNRQAAKQWIQRIV

-559 EIGFRFTEVE
+559 EISFRFTEVE

-595 NAAKAD
+595 NAQKAD
-601 QAARAKKQA
+601 QAARAKKQG
-610 ALKQRRDSMAQKVK
+610 ALKQRRDSMAAKVK

-639 DEESDG
+639 EEEA

>member
-1 MTDTAAPAAAASSPP
+1 MTDTQTPSPAAA
-16 ANPAPAKKAAA
+16 PAPAKKAAA
-27 KPNPAVQ
+27 KPNPAQQ
-34 IHKLCAKAAKAG
+34 IHKLCVKAAKAG
-46 NASLRTVDARAA
+46 NASLRTVDSRAA

-63 VARWQPDKPVAVV
+63 VARWQPDKPVAVI

-109 LEFAYAEQASVRAW
+109 LEFAWADQASVRAW

-144 LGTMPPGMIPP
+144 LGTMPPGMVPP

-239 WKTVL
+239 WRTVM

-249 LIEAHAPRFRNA
+249 LIEAHAPRFRHA
-261 PHFPVSAMLA
+261 PIYPVSAMLA

-280 TRQALAKE
+280 TRQALARE
-288 SGIGRMQRALVKV
+288 SGIGKMQRALVKV
-301 GAAGKALVAANVVR
+301 ATAGKALVAANVVR
-315 AVRTEFSRLAVSA
+315 AVRTEFQRLAVTA
-328 QEDMKAYDPD
+328 AADMKAYDPD
-338 PETANRLK
+338 PEAANRIK
-346 EEKKSALNA
+346 EEKKQALA
-355 RRTETKKANL
+355 LRRTETKKANL

-376 EVQGRLRAHLQELEE
+376 EVQGRLRTHLQELEE
-391 ALLNELE
+391 ALLDEVD

-411 IDIALQGI
+411 VDIALQGI

-433 LAERVLRQVFTEDE
+433 LAERVLRQVFNDDE
-447 LMQAT
+447 LRGAT
-452 NSISAGLRAAAS
+452 NSISAGLRTAAS
-464 GRARRDANQDGALLM
+464 GRARRDAANDGALLM

-493 TAGAGMIGLTAVA
+493 TMGAGAVGLGALTGIGAVA
-506 GSVASVALTA
+506 LSA
-516 SGVGIGLAAAAF
+516 SGIGVGLAAAAF

-536 GDRQAAKQWVQRVI
+536 GDRQAAKGWISRII

-559 EIGFRFTEVE
+559 EISFRFTEVE

-595 NAAKAD
+595 NAQKAD

-610 ALKQRRDSMAQKVK
+610 ALKQRRDSMATKVK
-624 QLDEVLAKARTLVPG
+624 QLDEVLAKSRTLVPG
-639 DEESDG
+639 EEVADG

>member
-1 MTDTAAPAAAASSPP
+1 MSTATETKS
-16 ANPAPAKKAAA
+16 
-27 KPNPAVQ
+27 KPNPAAQ
-34 IHKLCAKAAKAG
+34 IHKLCVKAAKAG
-46 NASLRTVDARAA
+46 TASLRSVDPRAA

-87 VNALLGMPGL
+87 INALLGTPGL
-97 SPVDAQVATTAY
+97 SPVDAAVATTAY
-109 LEFAYAEQASVRAW
+109 LEFSHAEQPSVRAW

-132 LGVGDLRNWATR
+132 LGVGDLRDWATR
-144 LGTMPPGMIPP
+144 LGTIPPGMVPP
-155 RRMLVGHP
+155 RRMLVGHTAP
-163 SALLKHMSVV
+163 LLKYMSIV

-216 LTEASKRVNFV
+216 LSEASRRVNFV

-234 DTYPG
+234 DTHPG
-239 WKTVL
+239 WRTVL
-244 EENRS
+244 DENRA
-249 LIEAHAPRFRNA
+249 LIEAHAPRFRHA
-261 PHFPVSAMLA
+261 PHYPVSAMLA
-271 EHALNSQGP
+271 QHALASQGP

-288 SGIGRMQRALVKV
+288 SGIGKLQRALVRV
-301 GAAGKALVAANVVR
+301 STAGKALVAANVVR
-315 AVRTEFSRLAVSA
+315 AARTEFARLATSA
-328 QEDMKAYDPD
+328 QADMKAYDPD
-338 PETANRLK
+338 PESANRLK
-346 EEKKSALNA
+346 EEKKQVLAT

-376 EVQGRLRAHLQELEE
+376 EVQGRLRAHLQQLEE
-391 ALLNELE
+391 ALLDEVE
-398 KANKAALESLPQR
+398 KANKAALESLPHR
-411 IDIALQGI
+411 VDIALQGI

-433 LAERVLRQVFTEDE
+433 LAERVLRQVFNDE
-447 LMQAT
+447 ELRQAT
-452 NSISAGLRAAAS
+452 SSISAGLRAASS
-464 GRARRDANQDGALLM
+464 GRSRRDANNDGALLM

-493 TAGAGMIGLTAVA
+493 TMGAGAVGLGALTGISAVA
-506 GSVASVALTA
+506 LSASGI
-516 SGVGIGLAAAAF
+516 GVGIAAAGF

-536 GDRQAAKQWVQRVI
+536 GNRQAAKQWTQRII

-576 DDALERRAAEFDAR
+576 DDALERRGSEYDAR
-590 ISAAE
+590 IAAAE
-595 NAAKAD
+595 SAAKAD
-601 QAARAKKQA
+601 QAARAKKKD

-639 DEESDG
+639 EEDPDG

>member
-1 MTDTAAPAAAASSPP
+1 MTDTAAPAQSA
-16 ANPAPAKKAAA
+16 APAKKAQP
-27 KPNPAVQ
+27 KPNPAQQ
-34 IHKLCAKAAKAG
+34 IHKLCARAAKAG
-46 NASLRTVDARAA
+46 NASLRTVDAKAA

-109 LEFAYAEQASVRAW
+109 LEFAWAEQASVRAW

-144 LGTMPPGMIPP
+144 LGTMPPGMVPP

-163 SALLKHMSVV
+163 SALLKHMSIV

-216 LTEASKRVNFV
+216 LSEASKRVNFV

-239 WKTVL
+239 WRTVM

-249 LIEAHAPRFRNA
+249 LIEAHAPRFRSA
-261 PHFPVSAMLA
+261 PHYPVSAMLA
-271 EHALNSQGP
+271 EHALASQGP
-280 TRQALAKE
+280 TRQALARE
-288 SGIGRMQRALVKV
+288 SGIGKMQRALVKV
-301 GAAGKALVAANVVR
+301 GSAGKALVAANVVR
-315 AVRTEFSRLAVSA
+315 AVRTEFQRLAASA
-328 QEDMKAYDPD
+328 AEDMKAYDPD
-338 PETANRLK
+338 PEAANRLK
-346 EEKKSALNA
+346 EEKKQALA
-355 RRTETKKANL
+355 VRRTETKKANL

-376 EVQGRLRAHLQELEE
+376 EVQGRLRTHLAELEE
-391 ALLNELE
+391 ALLDEVE

-411 IDIALQGI
+411 VDIALQGI

-433 LAERVLRQVFTEDE
+433 LAERVLRQVFNDDE
-447 LMQAT
+447 LRQAT
-452 NSISAGLRAAAS
+452 SAISAGLRTAAS
-464 GRARRDANQDGALLM
+464 GRARRDAANDGALLM

-493 TAGAGMIGLTAVA
+493 SMGAGAIGLGALTGIGAVA
-506 GSVASVALTA
+506 LSA
-516 SGVGIGLAAAAF
+516 SGIGVGLAAAAF

-536 GDRQAAKQWVQRVI
+536 GNRQAAKGWVQRII

-559 EIGFRFTEVE
+559 EISFRFTEVE

-610 ALKQRRDSMAQKVK
+610 ALKQRRDSMASKVK

-639 DEESDG
+639 EAEADG

>member
-1 MTDTAAPAAAASSPP
+1 MTDTATPPPAAK
-16 ANPAPAKKAAA
+16 PAPAKKTAPA
-27 KPNPAVQ
+27 KPNPAQQ
-34 IHKLCAKAAKAG
+34 IHKLCARAAKAG
-46 NASLRTVDARAA
+46 NASLRTVDAKAA

-63 VARWQPDKPVAVV
+63 VSRWQPDKPVAVV

-109 LEFAYAEQASVRAW
+109 LEFAWAEQASVRAW

-144 LGTMPPGMIPP
+144 LGTMPPGMVPP

-239 WKTVL
+239 WRTVM

-261 PHFPVSAMLA
+261 PHYPVSAMLA

-288 SGIGRMQRALVKV
+288 SGIGKMQRALVKV
-301 GAAGKALVAANVVR
+301 ATAGKALVAANVVR
-315 AVRTEFSRLAVSA
+315 AVRTEFQRLAVSA
-328 QEDMKAYDPD
+328 AADMKAYDPD
-338 PETANRLK
+338 PEAANRLK
-346 EEKKSALNA
+346 EEKKQALA
-355 RRTETKKANL
+355 LRRTETKKANL

-376 EVQGRLRAHLQELEE
+376 EVQGRLRTHLQELEE
-391 ALLNELE
+391 ALLDEVE
-398 KANKAALESLPQR
+398 KANKAALESLPNR
-411 IDIALQGI
+411 VDIALQGI

-433 LAERVLRQVFTEDE
+433 LAERVLRQVFNDDE
-447 LMQAT
+447 LRQAT
-452 NSISAGLRAAAS
+452 NSISAGLRTAAS
-464 GRARRDANQDGALLM
+464 GRTRRGDNSDGALLV

-493 TAGAGMIGLTAVA
+493 TMGAGAIGLGAVA
-506 GSVASVALTA
+506 GVGAIALTA

-536 GDRQAAKQWVQRVI
+536 GNRQAAKQWVQRVI

-559 EIGFRFTEVE
+559 EISFRFTEVE

-595 NAAKAD
+595 NAQKAD

-610 ALKQRRDSMAQKVK
+610 ALKQRRDSMAAKVK

-639 DEESDG
+639 EEDA